1 MPRWL
6 LADADRWRLGSAGRS
21 YRPLRTPPISE
32 HSPLKAEHGPGQALD
47 PAVVLLDP
55 IIEPA
60 PPPVP
65 GETPQLALLLH
76 LAQRAGVALAAGC
89 HAPGRRR
96 SRANRLGSP
105 FSFFSRGAR
114 A

>member
-47 PAVVLLDP
+47 PAVILLDP

-65 GETPQLALLLH
+65 GETPQLAFLLH
-76 LAQRAGVALAAGC
+76 LAQRAGIALEAVG
-89 HAPGRRR
+89 HD
-96 SRANRLGSP
+96 L
-105 FSFFSRGAR
+105 AR
-114 A
+114 HSNSMT